1 MLLIGKDLV
10 VEIDYTLTDDAGKV
24 LDSSQGRGPLAYLHG
39 AGNIIPG
46 LESEL
51 EGKTVGA
58 AFKVSIAP
66 DKAYGARNE
75 SLINVVP
82 KEELSE
88 IPDLEVGIQ
97 LQAQSAQG
105 IQVFTVTEIGDATVT
120 LDGNH
125 PLAGVTLHFDVEVMN
140 VRAATEEEMSHGHV
154 HGPGGHRH

>member
-1 MLLIGKDLV
+1 MLIAKDHV
-10 VEIDYTLTDDAGKV
+10 VEIDYTLTDDAGTV

-51 EGKTVGA
+51 EGKIAGA
-58 AFKVSIAP
+58 SFKVSIAP
-66 DKAYGARNE
+66 AQAYGERNE

-82 KEELSE
+82 KQELAE

-97 LQAQSAQG
+97 LQAQSPQG
-105 IQVFTVTEIGDATVT
+105 IQIFTVTEIGDSTVT

-125 PLAGVTLHFDVEVMN
+125 PLAGVTLHFAVEVIN
-140 VRAATEEEMSHGHV
+140 VRVATEEELSHGHV